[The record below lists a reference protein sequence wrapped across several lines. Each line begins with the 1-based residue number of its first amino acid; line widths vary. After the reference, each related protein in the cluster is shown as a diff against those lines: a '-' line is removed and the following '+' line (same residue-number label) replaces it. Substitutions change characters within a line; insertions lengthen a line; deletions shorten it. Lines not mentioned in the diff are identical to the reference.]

1 MLRGERENLVRSP
14 VSGTLE
20 QDRISDDT
28 LIGRSRYKFKLE
40 EIGMINLEYITNKDG
55 EAIGVVIP
63 IDLWR
68 QLLPTGEASE
78 ENLTEAVED
87 YCLNKA
93 MNEAVNTPLLGRAEA
108 LAYLEE

>member
-1 MLRGERENLVRSP
+1 MIHLEVGIDINSSLR
-14 VSGTLE
+14 
-20 QDRISDDT
+20 
-28 LIGRSRYKFKLE
+28 K
-40 EIGMINLEYITNKDG
+40 IGMVNIEYLTNKDG

-78 ENLTEAVED
+78 ENLAEAVED

-93 MNEAVNTPLLGRAEA
+93 MNEAANTTLRGRAEA

>member
-1 MLRGERENLVRSP
+1 VRAIEFLMVQLQVGIDLNSELR
-14 VSGTLE
+14 
-20 QDRISDDT
+20 
-28 LIGRSRYKFKLE
+28 K
-40 EIGMINLEYITNKDG
+40 IGMVNIEYLTNQDG

-68 QLLPTGEASE
+68 QLLPTGEVSE
-78 ENLTEAVED
+78 ENLAEAVED

-93 MNEAVNTPLLGRAEA
+93 MNEAANTALLGRAEA